1 MQTTGARGCIRIM
14 TDPELATAT
23 GGYYSSTKLKKSSK
37 QSRKPRLQDNV
48 YEQTERTLR
57 QHA

>member
-1 MQTTGARGCIRIM
+1 MA
-14 TDPELATAT
+14 DPELATAT

-37 QSRKPRLQDNV
+37 QSRKPRLQDNAC
-48 YEQTERTLR
+48 EQTERTLR

>member
-37 QSRKPRLQDNV
+37 
-48 YEQTERTLR
+48 
-57 QHA
+57 